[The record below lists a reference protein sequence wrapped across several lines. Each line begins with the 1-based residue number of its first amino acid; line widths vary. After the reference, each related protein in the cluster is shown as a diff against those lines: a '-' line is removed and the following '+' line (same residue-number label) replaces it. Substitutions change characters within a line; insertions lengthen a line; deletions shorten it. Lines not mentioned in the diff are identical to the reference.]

1 MKGRLLILAA
11 MCALG
16 GMSLVASATIAAPR
30 VKPLTL
36 AVFGD
41 WPYSKALK
49 DNAALLYNSVNND
62 PDVSLVI
69 HVGDIHS
76 GSMPCTGAGL
86 NPPPTA
92 AVPTYNQD
100 IFKIFQQFTD
110 PFVYTPGDNEW
121 TDCHKS
127 KEFASGYPLNEL
139 TAVRQLFFPVP
150 GFTLGGVQKEVNSQA
165 KEFDSHYP
173 TDQQF
178 VENVTWTQSNVVF
191 VTLNI
196 PGSNNDGLPW
206 SGGTGSPFLNES
218 ARQQEVSQRNAAN
231 LRWLNHAFKNA
242 QARKADAVVIAT
254 QADMWDLAQTVPGGD
269 GLNNYDEFV
278 RTLADLAVAF
288 GKPVLLLNGDSHL
301 YQEDRPLDPTDR
313 TGCTDTATTTGCT
326 GGVVLAPI
334 HGTQA
339 VPNLTRITVQGSTNV
354 PNEWLKLTID
364 PSSST
369 VFTWQNVC
377 YSSCS

>member
-1 MKGRLLILAA
+1 MKRRVLYLAVL
-11 MCALG
+11 CALG
-16 GMSLVASATIAAPR
+16 GVSWVTSATMAAPP
-30 VKPLTL
+30 VKPVTL
-36 AVFGD
+36 AAFGD
-41 WPYSKALK
+41 WPYSSALK
-49 DNAALLYNSVNND
+49 DNAALLYNSVNSD

-86 NPPPTA
+86 SPLPAA
-92 AVPTYNQD
+92 AVPAYNQD
-100 IFKIFQQFTD
+100 IFKIVQKFTD
-110 PFVYTPGDNEW
+110 AFVYTPGDNEW

-127 KEFASGYPLNEL
+127 KEGTSGYPLNEL
-139 TAVRQLFFPVP
+139 AAVRQLFFPAP
-150 GFTLGGVQKEVNSQA
+150 GFTIGGVQKEVRSQA
-165 KEFDSHYP
+165 LDFDSQYP

-178 VENVTWTQSNVVF
+178 VENVMWTQSNVMF
-191 VTLNI
+191 VTLNV

-206 SGGTGSPFLNES
+206 SGSTGSPFLNES

-242 QARKADAVVIAT
+242 QARKAAAVVIAI
-254 QADMWDLAQTVPGGD
+254 QADMWDLAALVPGGD
-269 GLNNYDEFV
+269 GLNNYDELV
-278 RTLADLAVAF
+278 RSLAELVVAF

-301 YQEDRPLDPTDR
+301 YQEDRPLDSTDR
-313 TGCTDTATTTGCT
+313 TGCADTTTTTGCT
-326 GGVVLAPI
+326 GGAVLAPI

-364 PSSST
+364 PNAST
-369 VFTWQNVC
+369 VFTCQNVC
-377 YSSCS
+377 YSACS